1 MGEDVAVLKLQLAD
15 RMRERFEAAANADVE
30 RSGISHWDGEKLPER
45 VETPGG
51 PAFPALVDEGKSVGV
66 RAFGN
71 AAEAAE
77 SQRAGGARL
86 LWLAHASQVDH
97 LRKKFPLGLMAKV
110 ELPRLGTGGT
120 SLEDL
125 ILLAAEGAA
134 GGVFPGSPDDFRVLA
149 ERARGRWFEAAAAI
163 GKSLDDSLAIL
174 PEIRAWIA
182 ANRKDRNLGEIAED
196 LEEQLAWLFRH
207 RFAWRAGFSGLC
219 DYPRRLRAIRSRL
232 GRVGSLP
239 IVKDLE
245 KMERLRRLWLPW
257 FQRWTADPDHPA
269 LWAHGWALEELR
281 ISLFAPDVPCI
292 GKVSA
297 KRISEMWDA
306 ISGQ

>member
-1 MGEDVAVLKLQLAD
+1 
-15 RMRERFEAAANADVE
+15 
-30 RSGISHWDGEKLPER
+30 
-45 VETPGG
+45 
-51 PAFPALVDEGKSVGV
+51 LVDEGKSVGV

-110 ELPRLGTGGT
+110 ELPSLGIGGT
-120 SLEDL
+120 NLEDL

-134 GGVFPGSPDDFRVLA
+134 GGVFPGSPDEFRVLA
-149 ERARGRWFEAAAAI
+149 ERARGRCFESAAAI
-163 GKSLDDSLAIL
+163 GKSLDESLEIL
-174 PEIRAWIA
+174 PEIRTWIA
-182 ANRKDRNLGEIAED
+182 ANRKDRNLGDIAED

-207 RFAWRAGFSGLC
+207 RFAWRAGFSGLL

-257 FQRWTADPDHPA
+257 FQRWTAEPDNPA
-269 LWAHGWALEELR
+269 LWPHGWALEEWR
-281 ISLFAPDVPCI
+281 VSLFAPDVPCT
-292 GKVSA
+292 GKVSE
-297 KRISEMWDA
+297 KRIEESWIA
-306 ISGQ
+306 LR